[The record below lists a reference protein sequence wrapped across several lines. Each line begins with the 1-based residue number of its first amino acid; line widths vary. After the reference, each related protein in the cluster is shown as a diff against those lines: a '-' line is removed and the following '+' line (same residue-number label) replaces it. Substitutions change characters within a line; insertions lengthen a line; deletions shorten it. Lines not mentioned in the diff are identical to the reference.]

1 MPGGGVVLRSELS
14 FYGPGAPGRESTAKE
29 GAPVGDFV
37 KSTRFKILLGV
48 LIVLFAFLL
57 RASYTGGMAPMVSQ
71 VLGFIT
77 TPLQRVSSEIS
88 NSVTGVFRK
97 YLQADQITEENEQLK
112 EKIRILN
119 QQLVDYEKYK
129 QENEQL
135 REYLEIKE
143 DHPDFTFEYA
153 SVIGRD
159 STDRFYSF
167 TIDKGSLAG
176 IEVRDPVITADG
188 LVGIV
193 NEVGLTYSK
202 VLTILDVALEIGA
215 YDVRTRDIGMVTGKI
230 GLSGDGRCQMNMLP
244 KDSGAAPGD
253 LVYTSGFGGL
263 YPQDIA
269 IGEILEIETESHGMS
284 LYAVIQPSAD
294 IQNVKDVQ
302 VIKDFQGQG
311 EQVAE

>member
-1 MPGGGVVLRSELS
+1 M
-14 FYGPGAPGRESTAKE
+14 
-29 GAPVGDFV
+29 GDFF
-37 KSTRFKILLGV
+37 KSTHFKILMGV
-48 LIVLFAFLL
+48 LIVLFAFML
-57 RASYTGGMAPMVSQ
+57 RASYTGGIAPMASQ

-77 TPLQRVSSEIS
+77 TPLQQVSAGIS
-88 NSVTGVFRK
+88 DSLTSVFRK
-97 YLQADQITEENEQLK
+97 YLQADQISEENEQLK

-135 REYLEIKE
+135 REYLEIKDE
-143 DHPDFTFEYA
+143 HPDFEFEYA

-215 YDVRTRDIGMVTGKI
+215 YDVRTRDIGIVTGKI
-230 GLSGDGRCQMNMLP
+230 GLSGEGQCQLSMLP

-263 YPQDIA
+263 YPRDIA
-269 IGEILEIETESHGMS
+269 IGEIVEIQTESHGMS
-284 LYAVIQPSAD
+284 QYAVIAPAAD
-294 IQNVKDVQ
+294 IRNVKDVQ
-302 VIKDFQGQG
+302 VIKNFQGQG
-311 EQVAE
+311 EQVAP